1 MEIMIYYAIIKL
13 INFLSINTSNTNK
26 IIQFL
31 ITEFEEVF
39 AFLGYMVY
47 LEILELNFCGLNE
60 KLKSKLVE
68 KGDIE
73 FKLLSDINTRDIY
86 LDENNDEE

>member
-1 MEIMIYYAIIKL
+1 M
-13 INFLSINTSNTNK
+13 
-26 IIQFL
+26 
-31 ITEFEEVF
+31 VF
-39 AFLGYMVY
+39 
-47 LEILELNFCGLNE
+47 LEILELNFCGLND